1 MVCSHVEREGTWEN
15 IWWWEE
21 ESTDP
26 VFDEVADT
34 ADPFLAIFE
43 KLELT
48 DI

>member
-21 ESTDP
+21 ESTDLWTL
-26 VFDEVADT
+26 VY
-34 ADPFLAIFE
+34 DPFLAIFE